1 MRNTFRYGLASIIV
15 AGTAL
20 GATVV
25 ACGDDDSG
33 SSSSGTSGNV
43 PEGSTTDSP
52 SGDSATD
59 AADAAPKPNF
69 AKLTFVNATT
79 DMGTGTYLTPRGDSA
94 IRICFKQGTTQA
106 NLGVAPYPPLP
117 DKPKGTQAFAGVL
130 PGTGGTFPSFGL
142 DLEGRIIV
150 PIVMNVKTL
159 ETKGIKNPGTGQPGT
174 TCDELVGD
182 TADAAAGFQENVDY
196 WTLPA
201 IQAGTFKKEKSYVL
215 ALTGCTG
222 DTVFPNND
230 KCGPTPPTGGAP
242 GVGNLKVTIFETNT
256 TPVSATELGAQVFY
270 ASPQTNAFFA
280 GGTIPFTP
288 GFVTDPD
295 GGVGFRAASAAPIT
309 LGSLSPVKGVASVK
323 DSDRFVLNQTTP
335 GNPDASLAPYPL
347 PLIQALSGLGAAT
360 APTVYTAGK
369 NFVFFVV
376 GDPTEPAFSHTDGTG
391 PGDGGDGTVF
401 NPKVLHYIAFPTD
414 PVIEPYKP

>member
-20 GATVV
+20 GATIV

-33 SSSSGTSGNV
+33 SGSSSGLV
-43 PEGSTTDSP
+43 PEASTTDSP
-52 SGDSATD
+52 VGDSSTGD

-79 DMGTGTYLTPRGDSA
+79 DMGTGTYINVRGDSA
-94 IRICFKQGTTQA
+94 IRICFKQGTTAQ

-117 DKPKGTQAFAGVL
+117 DKPKGTQPVAGVL

-159 ETKGIKNPGTGQPGT
+159 QAKGFVNPGNGQPGT

-182 TADAAAGFQENVDY
+182 TADAAAGLVENQDY
-196 WTLPA
+196 WILPQ
-201 IQAGTFKKEKSYVL
+201 IDAGTFKKEKSYVL

-222 DTVFPNND
+222 DTVFPNNP
-230 KCGPTPPTGGAP
+230 KCGPDQPLGGAP

-256 TPVSATELGAQVFY
+256 TPVSTTELGAQVFY
-270 ASPQTNAFFA
+270 TSPQTNAFFA

-288 GFVTDPD
+288 GFVTNPD
-295 GGVGFRAASAAPIT
+295 GGVGFRAAAPAAIT
-309 LGSLSPVKGVASVK
+309 LGQLSAVKGVANVK
-323 DSDRFVLNQTTP
+323 DSDLFVLNQTTP
-335 GNPDASLAPYPL
+335 GNADASLAPYPL
-347 PLIQALSGLGAAT
+347 PLIQALSGLGAPT

-376 GDPTEPAFSHTDGTG
+376 GDPTEPVFSHTDGTG

-401 NPKVLHYIAFPTD
+401 NTKVLHYIAFPTD